1 MHLKSDLLHDVFWVY
16 LVNSTED
23 SCCNTVFISLSIAI
37 DNIFSQFDEYVN
49 SS

>member
-1 MHLKSDLLHDVFWVY
+1 MYLKYDLLHDVFWIY

-23 SCCNTVFISLSIAI
+23 SCCNTVFVSLFTAIS
-37 DNIFSQFDEYVN
+37 NIFSQFDEYVN